1 MRRLTYLDE
10 LLAKRI
16 AVEDADI
23 EPLAG
28 RLRFVGGTGVNITGA
43 YNEATQS
50 TDVTFTASNAAALV
64 TSVHTR
70 TGDVVASAGDYNS
83 TQITHG
89 SGSVSTALATKADQT
104 ITISAG
110 TGLAGGGDLSTNQT
124 LRIDTAG
131 ASVGQF
137 VSYLGAETVGWAT
150 VPSDSTKADKP
161 SAGAYKL
168 ATVNA
173 ANNDFAYSSATL
185 DGTDLNLGSVN
196 LKTTGFISV
205 GATLPSVGSIRVE
218 SGAYVGEYKG
228 LYTIDP
234 NGGADIMLARA
245 CNSGSTTWCEY
256 GATASGRNT
265 WIYSG
270 GSNNYVTLAPGG
282 TSRLQVSGSSVR
294 WLLTDVGF
302 ASNQVNPTLQQ
313 DYESANTATGD
324 QLTVHAQ
331 DCIGTTAVTAG
342 ALFLRG
348 GDATGASGTRNGGNL
363 VARAGAGATANG
375 YLELQSGV
383 GASGNR
389 LRVDDSGA
397 RFTSSAG
404 QVIELAPIGYAN
416 KTTLRRSV
424 QLKTTSGG
432 TTATYDVAVPSGYKV
447 RCYGEI
453 SASDDAAPDTNYF
466 DGYTRVRAR
475 NNGGTLTTPVTYGGA
490 NAEAGTFVSGAV
502 LATLTASGGN
512 LRITVDQGATGAA
525 NVTWDITLRVEC
537 FPAS

>member
-70 TGDVVASAGDYNS
+70 TGDVVAAAGDYNS

-89 SGSVSTALATKADQT
+89 SGSVSTALDTKVDQT
-104 ITISAG
+104 TTISAG
-110 TGLAGGGDLSTNQT
+110 TGLAGGGDLSANQT

-137 VSYLGAETVGWAT
+137 VSYLGAETVGWGT

-161 SAGAYKL
+161 TAGAYRI
-168 ATVNA
+168 AAINA
-173 ANNDFAYSSATL
+173 GNNDFAYSAATL
-185 DGTDLNLGSVN
+185 DGTDLNLGAIN
-196 LKTTGFISV
+196 LKTTGFI
-205 GATLPSVGSIRVE
+205 
-218 SGAYVGEYKG
+218 
-228 LYTIDP
+228 
-234 NGGADIMLARA
+234 
-245 CNSGSTTWCEY
+245 
-256 GATASGRNT
+256 
-265 WIYSG
+265 
-270 GSNNYVTLAPGG
+270 
-282 TSRLQVSGSSVR
+282 
-294 WLLTDVGF
+294 
-302 ASNQVNPTLQQ
+302 
-313 DYESANTATGD
+313 
-324 QLTVHAQ
+324 
-331 DCIGTTAVTAG
+331 
-342 ALFLRG
+342 
-348 GDATGASGTRNGGNL
+348 
-363 VARAGAGATANG
+363 
-375 YLELQSGV
+375 GV
-383 GASGNR
+383 GASPAASGTVRLAHGATISGRNSGNSADLVTLDIGVTTADSVT
-389 LRVDDSGA
+389 LRNA
-397 RFTSSAG
+397 RQINFVTSSGVEFPVFYMSGFGLYIGNGNGSYTSATYLDATISGLFLRTQGTVRASVWNSGVQFGAGVADFGAGVGVLGVDNAATEPTTNPTGGAIWWAYTDAALKVRSSSG
-404 QVIELAPIGYAN
+404 QVSELAPIGYAN

-432 TTATYDVAVPSGYKV
+432 TMATYDVAVPSGYKV

-466 DGYTRVRAR
+466 DGYMRARAR
-475 NNGGTLTTPVTYGGA
+475 NNGGTLTTPVTYGGD

-502 LATLTASGGN
+502 SASVTASGGN

-525 NVTWDITLRVEC
+525 NVTWDLTLRVEY